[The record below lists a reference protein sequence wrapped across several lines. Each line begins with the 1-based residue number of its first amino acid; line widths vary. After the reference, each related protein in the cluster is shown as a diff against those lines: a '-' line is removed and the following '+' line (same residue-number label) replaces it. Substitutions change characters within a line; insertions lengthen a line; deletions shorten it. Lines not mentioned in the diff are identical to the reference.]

1 MLEET
6 LANGNV
12 FKRDESWSHVVKKI
26 NLKTYV
32 IEYNIVSGFKNKEEA
47 LESYRKE
54 EAKYKKGIDK
64 IKKLTDMPCTFVEYL
79 DSWYQDSVVKYS
91 NSSNQAAYFWVIYKI
106 IHPNLKKDVL
116 IGNIS
121 DLFINDLI
129 DSCKGYSKSAA
140 ETTCKVLRIV
150 LKDAIASGLVKESV
164 LTGMKTYYSKP
175 QKTYL
180 YNKGQIKTFL
190 AAAKQYHS
198 CYLEI
203 LLALFCGLRT
213 GEILGLKYTDFSY
226 NEKTVTIERQYT
238 CDYKYEK
245 EDMESQKDH
254 FVSSNERSFKPPKTI
269 NSKRCLTVPD
279 CILKELSIRRRENKE
294 LLKKGDYK
302 NCKSYICLGKK
313 SIKSEATFNAALRA
327 ITKSCGLPRITMHTL
342 RHMCA
347 TLLIENGVPIEKIS
361 KILGHKRV
369 STTFDIYCGLMDAE
383 KQITDTISETMDP
396 AISIRNP
403 KEAM

>member
-47 LESYRKE
+47 LDSYRKE

-116 IGNIS
+116 IGNVS

-150 LKDAIASGLVKESV
+150 LKI
-164 LTGMKTYYSKP
+164 
-175 QKTYL
+175 
-180 YNKGQIKTFL
+180 
-190 AAAKQYHS
+190 
-198 CYLEI
+198 
-203 LLALFCGLRT
+203 
-213 GEILGLKYTDFSY
+213 
-226 NEKTVTIERQYT
+226 
-238 CDYKYEK
+238 
-245 EDMESQKDH
+245 
-254 FVSSNERSFKPPKTI
+254 
-269 NSKRCLTVPD
+269 
-279 CILKELSIRRRENKE
+279 
-294 LLKKGDYK
+294 
-302 NCKSYICLGKK
+302 
-313 SIKSEATFNAALRA
+313 
-327 ITKSCGLPRITMHTL
+327 
-342 RHMCA
+342 
-347 TLLIENGVPIEKIS
+347 
-361 KILGHKRV
+361 
-369 STTFDIYCGLMDAE
+369 
-383 KQITDTISETMDP
+383 
-396 AISIRNP
+396 
-403 KEAM
+403 